1 MAKDLFTFSKAH
13 GKSFVYLP
21 ICIHIFWRKEV
32 IFFAHFFFK
41 FFLKNIQL
49 VVKKEVK
56 WSRKNS
62 NQDELDQD
70 G

>member
-32 IFFAHFFFK
+32 IFFCSFFFQVFSK
-41 FFLKNIQL
+41 KYSTCGQERSE
-49 VVKKEVK
+49 VVKKE
-56 WSRKNS
+56 
-62 NQDELDQD
+62 
-70 G
+70 

>member
-56 WSRKNS
+56 VK
-62 NQDELDQD
+62 QDDLDQD